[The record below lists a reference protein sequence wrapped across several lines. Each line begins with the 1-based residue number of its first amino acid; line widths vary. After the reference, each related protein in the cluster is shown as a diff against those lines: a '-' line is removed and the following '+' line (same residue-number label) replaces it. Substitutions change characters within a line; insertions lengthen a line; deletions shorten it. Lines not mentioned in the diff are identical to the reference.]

1 MDGSGGWPS
10 YTEKVS
16 AAPVWQES
24 RCRVHPR
31 PNLCGT
37 CYQSVNS
44 PPHPPHQQV
53 NREPGGAPAGIYGLP
68 SSSLDVPPRGRQLQR
83 ESALHQPPCGS
94 WQAGGG
100 PGAYA
105 GGHTRSLSAP
115 PVELTEHW
123 AVGHTGHPPLEPS
136 GPQHEAWCPQ
146 HTARPGPSTHTA
158 SQVLPLLAE
167 APAQPSPS
175 SLLPAEQQAWL
186 KQRLAQAQQQLA
198 RQRAE
203 QAAWAAAAA
212 QLLRGR
218 APQPPHHHPPSVCDE
233 ARCPTCGGS
242 GQDST
247 EATDSQQLE
256 ELIDSLEADLE
267 QQLGQLQR
275 RQRWEQKAQQAQQAQ
290 HGPHLH
296 AQPAGAAWERRQER
310 SFPQQHEDL
319 AWERQRQEQSLL
331 RMDQEQWQRAAAA
344 AMQQQPLGAH
354 MPSGQRLGQPRQPT
368 GSAAGYSYDAGDDC
382 NLVAPVRLSAPARL
396 EQRQQVR
403 RSSAQP
409 WLDVCGALGK
419 CSLRCRMG

>member
-1 MDGSGGWPS
+1 MCINAQSLQPMF
-10 YTEKVS
+10 
-16 AAPVWQES
+16 
-24 RCRVHPR
+24 VHQTCP
-31 PNLCGT
+31 PNL
-37 CYQSVNS
+37 
-44 PPHPPHQQV
+44 PHQQV
-53 NREPGGAPAGIYGLP
+53 NRDPGGAPAGIYGLP
-68 SSSLDVPPRGRQLQR
+68 SSSLDVPQRGQQLQR

-100 PGAYA
+100 PGPMTYA

-115 PVELTEHW
+115 PAELMEHW
-123 AVGHTGHPPLEPS
+123 AVGQTGHPPLEPS

-218 APQPPHHHPPSVCDE
+218 APQPPYRHPPSMCDE

-275 RQRWEQKAQQAQQAQ
+275 QQRWEQQAQQAQ
-290 HGPHLH
+290 RGLPLH
-296 AQPAGAAWERRQER
+296 AQSAAWEWRQEHPNQPL
-310 SFPQQHEDL
+310 SADP
-319 AWERQRQEQSLL
+319 AWERWSQEQSLL
-331 RMDQEQWQRAAAA
+331 RVDQEQWQRAAAA
-344 AMQQQPLGAH
+344 AMQQQPLGAQ
-354 MPSGQRLGQPRQPT
+354 MPSGQRLGQPQRPT
-368 GSAAGYSYDAGDDC
+368 GSAGGYSYDAGDDR

-396 EQRQQVR
+396 EQRQQVSR
-403 RSSAQP
+403 R
-409 WLDVCGALGK
+409 V
-419 CSLRCRMG
+419 RFR